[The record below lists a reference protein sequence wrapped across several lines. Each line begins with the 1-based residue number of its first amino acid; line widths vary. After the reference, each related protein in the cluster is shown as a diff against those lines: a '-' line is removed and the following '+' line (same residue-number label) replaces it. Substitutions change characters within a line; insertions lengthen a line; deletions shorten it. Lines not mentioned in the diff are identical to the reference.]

1 MLLIAAA
8 TAAIAERSGIFK
20 PAATRHGGAAQYG
33 DAAAIPGCG
42 RDFGRDS
49 RVIAGRS
56 GAFSMK
62 TAKKDEERRRLKKK
76 RNETKKKKNE
86 DEGWRLM
93 DLKLGLK
100 TFLLYNIG

>member
-1 MLLIAAA
+1 MLLNAAA

-62 TAKKDEERRRLKKK
+62 TAKKDEERRRLQEEKK
-76 RNETKKKKNE
+76 
-86 DEGWRLM
+86 
-93 DLKLGLK
+93 
-100 TFLLYNIG
+100 

>member
-1 MLLIAAA
+1 
-8 TAAIAERSGIFK
+8 
-20 PAATRHGGAAQYG
+20 
-33 DAAAIPGCG
+33 
-42 RDFGRDS
+42 
-49 RVIAGRS
+49 
-56 GAFSMK
+56 MK
-62 TAKKDEERRRLKKK
+62 NEEDCKKK